1 MIRSQ
6 KSLIAMLGVLAVLD
20 LIAPILASRVT
31 GSAKPP
37 VPAIAVMVIVGVLT
51 LAAMVGLG
59 RGSRWARPM
68 IYVTRGLD
76 VVSSLLGLGDRPSVA
91 LVVIGAFTLVLS
103 VAVIVILARTPAAEL
118 RLSRPMEL
126 MDGGFPATPALP
138 PSQKTT
144 TILPTPKRGAS

>member
-20 LIAPILASRVT
+20 LIAPVLASRVT

-37 VPAIAVMVIVGVLT
+37 PPAVAVMVIVGVVT
-51 LAAMVGLG
+51 LAATYGLW
-59 RGSRWARPM
+59 RGARWARPV
-68 IYVTRGLD
+68 IYITRGLD

-91 LVVIGAFTLVLS
+91 LVVIGAVTLVLS

-118 RLSRPMEL
+118 
-126 MDGGFPATPALP
+126 TPAG
-138 PSQKTT
+138 
-144 TILPTPKRGAS
+144 RWN